1 MQSTQVP
8 AKFPVPFA
16 NSGSRNTIPVF
27 SQVGI
32 TPGAASLTDG
42 FPPLTMTPP
51 SGGGVAPFGQD
62 FNGILFQT
70 TQNLQWFNAGGPV
83 KYDASFAASVGG
95 YPRGAILA
103 NATAPGSVWICTVD
117 NNASNPDA
125 GGVGWSAGS
134 LTGLGFTPVQQ
145 GTGVGQTP
153 NTVRVGWSAAAK
165 LKATVD
171 ATDLGNIAFETWVAG
186 QFMAK
191 GVGWGGR
198 VNQVCTLAPGQSAN
212 NTLNFT
218 AATAGWLMVV
228 ANANVA
234 GSSIHPLTPPDGVLH
249 AIWVDGINL
258 ILDSTNTSVSHAAT
272 VPLTAG
278 SHNIVQAY
286 ACPNAALI
294 GGASVI
300 NSTGLNLS
308 YMFVGN

>member
-16 NSGSRNTIPVF
+16 NSGSRNVIPVF
-27 SQVGI
+27 SQVAV

-62 FNGILFQT
+62 FNGILYQI

-95 YPRGAILA
+95 YPRGTILV
-103 NATAPGSVWICTVD
+103 NAATPGVVWICTTD
-117 NNASNPDA
+117 NNTSNPDTGGA
-125 GGVGWSAGS
+125 GWAAGS
-134 LTGLGFTPVQQ
+134 VTGLGFTPVQQ
-145 GTGVGQTP
+145 GTGVGQSP
-153 NTVRVGWSAAAK
+153 NVVKMGYSAAGK
-165 LKATVD
+165 VKVTID
-171 ATDLGNIAFETWVAG
+171 ITDFGAVAFEAWALN

-198 VNQVCTLAPGQSAN
+198 VYQVCNLTPGQGAN
-212 NTLNFT
+212 NTLSFT

-228 ANANVA
+228 ASANVGGTGIQPCPVTNGPIQA
-234 GSSIHPLTPPDGVLH
+234 VWIDGVN
-249 AIWVDGINL
+249 VVG
-258 ILDSTNTSVSHAAT
+258 DSVNSSMSHSAA

-278 SHNIVQAY
+278 SHSILQSY
-286 ACPNAALI
+286 FCPNVTLS
-294 GGASVI
+294 GGVTQL
-300 NSTGLNLS
+300 NPTGLALS
-308 YMFVGN
+308 YIFVGN